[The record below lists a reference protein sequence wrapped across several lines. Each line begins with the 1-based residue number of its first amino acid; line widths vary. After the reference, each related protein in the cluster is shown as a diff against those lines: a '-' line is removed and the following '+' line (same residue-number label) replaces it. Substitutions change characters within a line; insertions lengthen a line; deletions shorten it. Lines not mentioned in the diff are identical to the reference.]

1 MREDEERIHKVHS
14 TLQLIKYEIK
24 KFKSKQNEV
33 EELKK
38 ELNDLRNE
46 MKKKDDGIKEQLD
59 EVRRAIEKN
68 LEDNLNEHSTL
79 NDNATERQCNR
90 NKES

>member
-1 MREDEERIHKVHS
+1 MAD
-14 TLQLIKYEIK
+14 
-24 KFKSKQNEV
+24 EV

-79 NDNATERQCNR
+79 NDKLDKNDNATEIKNLKNELR
-90 NKES
+90 NT